1 MYDFLGKLLTHTRT
15 RQMID
20 CPITDAVRG
29 RDDGDEDPH
38 QIGDIAD
45 GDQIVLAAVAGR
57 PGKCTGICWVV
68 ECLSRTRICA
78 NGVFLLLLCILCL
91 FNNLPC
97 LCKQRIWMICEVHA

>member
-68 ECLSRTRICA
+68 ECLNRTRICA
-78 NGVFLLLLCILCL
+78 NGVFCCCCVSCVCSTTCHVCASRG
-91 FNNLPC
+91 FG
-97 LCKQRIWMICEVHA
+97 